1 MLIPA
6 KQLTGVL
13 KTDVT
18 VTSNVDQDLGGNQI
32 INLGSP
38 TLGTDAANK
47 DYVDNSIN
55 GLKWKQPVKK
65 LSTTNEA
72 LTGLPTIDGGP
83 AMTAGQR
90 VLLTGQTN
98 PIENGAWLVAV
109 GPWTRPLDFPPGG
122 SAANAAFFVEAG
134 TVNADTAW
142 VCITDS
148 PSDIIG
154 PPGGNALSFVQF
166 ASPGVITASTG
177 LTKVGNDIR
186 LIQTA
191 IAPVAVDASAA
202 VVGVSQEAAHADHKH
217 AVSVGSPTNVGAANA
232 AGAASTLVRSDHVHR
247 AENQQIQVATVNQ
260 TQRFNLNFV
269 GAGVTITPTDDVGNN
284 RTTLTFTVPAG
295 SSPTKVIA
303 NPSAPTVANNDATG
317 VTLATATVGA
327 TQVTVNGA
335 EQTVQPTGGAPG
347 SFDCFWTTDGGTTAV
362 ANSNV
367 PSGATLRWRGTQA
380 AFQLATTDVLIVG
393 YNA

>member
-1 MLIPA
+1 MLIQA

-32 INLGSP
+32 INLGAP
-38 TLGTDAANK
+38 ILGTDAANK

-55 GLKWKQPVKK
+55 GLKWKQPVIA
-65 LSTTNEA
+65 LATTNQV
-72 LTGLPTIDGGP
+72 LTGLPTIDGVSL
-83 AMTAGQR
+83 TAGQR
-90 VLLTGQTN
+90 VLLTGQTA
-98 PIENGAWLVAV
+98 PVENGAWLVAV
-109 GPWTRPLDFPPGG
+109 GAWTRPADFPVGG
-122 SAANAAFFVEAG
+122 SAANAAFFVEDG

-142 VCITDS
+142 VCTTNS
-148 PSDIIG
+148 PNDVIG
-154 PPGGNALSFVQF
+154 TNSLAFVQF

-177 LTKVGNDIR
+177 LVKVGNDIR
-186 LIQTA
+186 LIQTV
-191 IAPVAVDASAA
+191 ITPVAVDASAA

-217 AVSVGSPTNVGAANA
+217 QVSVGSPVAVGNANA

-269 GAGVTITPTDDVGNN
+269 GSGVTITPTDDGAND

-295 SSPTKVIA
+295 ASPDKVIT
-303 NPSAPTVANNDATG
+303 NPSAPTTTDNDPTG
-317 VTLATATVGA
+317 VTLATATTGA

-335 EQTVQPTGGAPG
+335 EQRVQPTAGAPG
-347 SFDCFWTTDGGTTAV
+347 SFDCFWSTDGGTTAV
-362 ANSNV
+362 ANDNV
-367 PSGATLRWRGTQA
+367 PSGATLRWRGVQA
-380 AFQLATTDVLIVG
+380 GFQLATTDVLIIG